1 MSIDELRDKVK
12 QELIHMGT
20 EYLYKLKKEP
30 KTFALKGAGRDMK
43 DREHSWKVK
52 ELRFGKA
59 MMILR
64 ICESC
69 SHGEI
74 EVFPPLE
81 NRMVIQ

>member
-20 EYLYKLKKEP
+20 EYLYKLKSEP
-30 KTFALKGAGRDMK
+30 RAFALKGAGRDMK
-43 DREHSWKVK
+43 DSEHSWKVK

-59 MMILR
+59 LMILR
-64 ICESC
+64 ICEIC